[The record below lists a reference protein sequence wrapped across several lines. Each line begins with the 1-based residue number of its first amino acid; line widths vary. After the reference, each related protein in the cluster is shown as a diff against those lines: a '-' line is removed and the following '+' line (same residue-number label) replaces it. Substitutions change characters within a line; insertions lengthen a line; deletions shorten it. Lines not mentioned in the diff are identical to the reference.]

1 MGSEMCIRDSAF
13 TTRAAFITALDLIV
27 IEIVDRAGN
36 YVSEDALY
44 QDALVNLDLE
54 LVASGNRTSVYTA
67 GENLVKGQTFFEEI
81 QIMKP
86 RVGNYEATMWVDGL
100 DDFRLPVTIIQ
111 GEVNISNC
119 IVSESLDK
127 KLNVTLGMPLVFH
140 ICLLYTSPSPRD
152 GLLSRMPSSA

>member
-1 MGSEMCIRDSAF
+1 
-13 TTRAAFITALDLIV
+13 
-27 IEIVDRAGN
+27 
-36 YVSEDALY
+36 
-44 QDALVNLDLE
+44 
-54 LVASGNRTSVYTA
+54 
-67 GENLVKGQTFFEEI
+67 
-81 QIMKP
+81 MKP

-140 ICLLYTSPSPRD
+140 INTRD
-152 GLLSRMPSSA
+152 SADNARIEGGEIFRVRTTLEEAFEEPPAVA